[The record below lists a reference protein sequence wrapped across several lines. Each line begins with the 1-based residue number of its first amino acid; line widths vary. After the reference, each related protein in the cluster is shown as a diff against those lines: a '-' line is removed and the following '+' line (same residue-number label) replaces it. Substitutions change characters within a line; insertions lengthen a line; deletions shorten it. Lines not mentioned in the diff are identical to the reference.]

1 MELTDNY
8 PSVLNTSSKIPFLY
22 CCESP
27 VLLKV
32 VVFLEQASKGA
43 VGLTVPGG
51 VPEKGRRGTEKH
63 GSVDVVEVG
72 WWLDYMILEVF
83 SNLNDSMILWFLS
96 TFVCLV
102 MLVVQQDSWMRDDKS
117 LLLLYLMKYVYKIA

>member
-32 VVFLEQASKGA
+32 VVFLEQASKGV

-72 WWLDYMILEVF
+72 WWLDYMILESF
-83 SNLNDSMILWFLS
+83 PTFMIL
-96 TFVCLV
+96 CLAFNV
-102 MLVVQQDSWMRDDKS
+102 IMA
-117 LLLLYLMKYVYKIA
+117 KIKKLQKL